1 MRCIV
6 WARFL
11 ASLLMASVVLAGGG
25 QMRAEEGKI
34 RVLLIDGRNNH
45 DWEKTSPELKNMLQA
60 TGRFT
65 VDVHTAPPKVEG
77 EPDRWPVRLTAGD
90 IKPYD
95 CILSNYNGPDWAPET
110 RKAVEEYVAGGKGL
124 ALVHAANNCHR
135 SWEEYDKMLGYNWVS
150 GSAHG
155 PKFEYDVNISPVE
168 HPITAGVTDFWHNRD
183 ELYHA
188 LRLNPEATNLR
199 VLATSFSPPRML
211 RLKRTDKDGGEYVI
225 DHCFGT
231 GNHEPMVVITDYGR
245 GRCFHMI
252 LGHYAES
259 MTDNG
264 FKTLMTRGVE
274 WAATGEVTLPVIE
287 PLPPAKRLPLYPQPQ
302 VVVEGLEQHL
312 WHDEPDRLPELFA
325 KDPADMVRFAH
336 QNAVAIR
343 GLIRDLRIPRVAW
356 QLDGDQAVWALP
368 EGKPGDRW
376 WRIECVKQ
384 GDGWKIDRID

>member
-1 MRCIV
+1 M
-6 WARFL
+6 
-11 ASLLMASVVLAGGG
+11 
-25 QMRAEEGKI
+25 
-34 RVLLIDGRNNH
+34 
-45 DWEKTSPELKNMLQA
+45 
-60 TGRFT
+60 
-65 VDVHTAPPKVEG
+65 
-77 EPDRWPVRLTAGD
+77 VR
-90 IKPYD
+90 
-95 CILSNYNGPDWAPET
+95 
-110 RKAVEEYVAGGKGL
+110 R
-124 ALVHAANNCHR
+124 
-135 SWEEYDKMLGYNWVS
+135 
-150 GSAHG
+150 G

-188 LRLNPEATNLR
+188 LRLNSEATNLR

-325 KDPADMVRFAH
+325 KDPAGMPQFAQ
-336 QNAVAIR
+336 QNAETIR
-343 GLIRDLRIPRVAW
+343 QLIRDLRIPRVAW
-356 QLDGDQAVWALP
+356 KLDGDRAVWALP

-384 GDGWKIDRID
+384 EMNGRSIGSISRDYSWQVGWMVPAVRRRQSHPCVSTLLLCRQIVLEPPTAGFIRLQQWCLHFTWPPPGLSGLEPWSSS